1 MQIVL
6 VSDDSDFFEYIA
18 SKLLLRKNDE
28 LFLLKFEEIPDNLYN
43 TEGSVLIIN
52 SENSEEQ
59 TIELLK
65 LSFDATVIVFAY
77 NEYKDFKSKVL
88 RAGAYSFVTPLTPEE
103 EFQAV
108 LISALRISSL
118 MKKNK
123 MYREI
128 LEKKNLIKFT
138 NEVLLDY
145 NSILD
150 QELEKIH
157 ESASTS
163 VLAAISPDDKTKF
176 LVNPNQLETIILNN
190 IRKSDIL
197 MNYAVNKYFLL
208 LYDTDLDDAKKIWA
222 KISSKLPSQVYA
234 GFART
239 FSKNRQQL
247 VNEAL
252 NKLHEALNFEKI
264 SSSMSEITDKSG
276 NSNFKLFRQEL
287 NKKIENIVLPVFY
300 HIKQKYN
307 DKLFGVSMEQEC
319 SEQQS
324 FISLVSRNANAQF
337 KITAPGFSN
346 INIDITFAS
355 SQDNIDAKRIT
366 LTSEEFEEGLLEDL
380 LEQFIQEFKK
390 ETDNGAA

>member
-145 NSILD
+145 NLILD

-222 KISSKLPSQVYA
+222 KISSKLPFQVYA

-264 SSSMSEITDKSG
+264 SSSMSGITDKSG

-287 NKKIENIVLPVFY
+287 NKKIEYIVLPVFY

-319 SEQQS
+319 TEQQS
-324 FISLVSRNANAQF
+324 VISLVSRNANAQF

>member
-1 MQIVL
+1 M
-6 VSDDSDFFEYIA
+6 
-18 SKLLLRKNDE
+18 
-28 LFLLKFEEIPDNLYN
+28 
-43 TEGSVLIIN
+43 
-52 SENSEEQ
+52 
-59 TIELLK
+59 
-65 LSFDATVIVFAY
+65 
-77 NEYKDFKSKVL
+77 
-88 RAGAYSFVTPLTPEE
+88 TPEE

-145 NSILD
+145 NLILD

-222 KISSKLPSQVYA
+222 KISSKLPFQVYA